1 LSLLP
6 TFEAMIKS
14 MTGFGKAQ
22 VVFGLKSITIDI
34 RALNSKLLDLN
45 LRLPSIYR
53 EKEGSIRTHL
63 GQLLE
68 RGKLDVYINR
78 KLDGA
83 SSELPFNQESIRKRY
98 RELEEIAAELGAST
112 TNLLSDILKL
122 PDMLAEQE
130 ELLSDE
136 EWLVVSDALKTAIS
150 QTDQFRK
157 DEGLGLEKELLMR
170 IENIGNLLSAVH
182 THEESRMITVKSRLM
197 AKLEE
202 LGQLTEK
209 SANRFEEELI
219 YFLEKLDI
227 SEEKQRLS
235 THLNYFVETMA
246 ESGASGRKLGFITQ
260 ELGREINTIGSKA
273 NHAEM
278 QKIVVLMKDEL
289 EKIKEQLNNIL

>member
-1 LSLLP
+1 
-6 TFEAMIKS
+6 MIKS

-22 VVFGLKSITIDI
+22 VVFGLKSINIDI
-34 RALNSKLLDLN
+34 RALNSKQLDLN
-45 LRLPSIYR
+45 LRLPSVYR
-53 EKEGSIRTHL
+53 EKEGAIRTQI
-63 GQLLE
+63 GQFLE

-83 SSELPFNQESIRKRY
+83 ASVLPFNRDAIKVRY
-98 RELEEIAAELGAST
+98 RELEEIAGELGASNT
-112 TNLLSDILKL
+112 SLLSDILNL
-122 PDMLAEQE
+122 PDILSEQE
-130 ELLSDE
+130 ELLSEE
-136 EWLVVSDALKTAIS
+136 EWQIVSEALKAAIT
-150 QTDQFRK
+150 QTDRFRT

-170 IENIGNLLSAVH
+170 IENIRNLLASVN
-182 THEESRMITVKSRLM
+182 THEESRMTTVKARILS
-197 AKLEE
+197 KLEE

-219 YFLEKLDI
+219 YFIEKLDI

-235 THLNYFVETMA
+235 THLNYFLETISEPA
-246 ESGASGRKLGFITQ
+246 SSGRKLGFIAQ

-273 NHAEM
+273 NQAEM